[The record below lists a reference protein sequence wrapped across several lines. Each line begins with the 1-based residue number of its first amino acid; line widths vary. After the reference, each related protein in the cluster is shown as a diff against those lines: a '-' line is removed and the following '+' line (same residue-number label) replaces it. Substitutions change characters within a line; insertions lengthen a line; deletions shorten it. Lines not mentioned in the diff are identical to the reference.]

1 MRGKTRHQGDFES
14 KLDRNH
20 IDLLLNLRRVGWSY
34 NSLSSFFGISSKGIR
49 YQCEKYGIFSE
60 EYGMRIPDIREAREL
75 GRWKYIEGEKI
86 NKGKS
91 YADYLKESKN
101 RFPSSRR

>member
-14 KLDRNH
+14 KLDRTH

-49 YQCEKYGIFSE
+49 YQCEKYGIFAD
-60 EYGMRIPDIREAREL
+60 EYGISIPAVDATQAKS
-75 GRWKYIEGEKI
+75 RWIYLDGEKI

-91 YADYLKESKN
+91 YADYLKDSGN
-101 RFPSSRR
+101 RFPSVG